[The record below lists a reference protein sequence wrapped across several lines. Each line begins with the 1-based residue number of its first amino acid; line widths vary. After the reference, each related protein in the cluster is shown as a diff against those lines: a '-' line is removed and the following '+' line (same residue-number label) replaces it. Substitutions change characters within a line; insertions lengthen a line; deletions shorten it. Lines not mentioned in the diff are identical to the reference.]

1 VSVVREALQLLKRG
15 EETRA
20 LKMER
25 LRQAIGDGDGAI
37 ARGDF
42 IDIRTDEELDALF
55 AEF

>member
-1 VSVVREALQLLKRG
+1 MSVVREALQLLKRG